1 VADRTRS
8 KAEIEAD
15 IAAARERLAGNIEG
29 LIFQVH
35 PKAVL
40 HRGVDD
46 AKTFASQEFTNA
58 KRQVMYD
65 TGELRLERIG
75 LIAVALLGTFAF
87 VKVVRSLLH
96 R

>member
-1 VADRTRS
+1 MADRTRS

-46 AKTFASQEFTNA
+46 AKTFEQFVHLLQGAE
-58 KRQVMYD
+58 YD

>member
-1 VADRTRS
+1 MADRTRS

-29 LIFQVH
+29 LISQGH

-40 HRGVDD
+40 HRGVED
-46 AKTFASQEFTNA
+46 AKAFASQEFAHA
-58 KRQVMYD
+58 KRQVVYD

-75 LIAVALLGTFAF
+75 LVAVAVLGTIAF
-87 VKVVRSLLH
+87 IKVVRSLLH

>member
-1 VADRTRS
+1 MADRIRS

-15 IAAARERLAGNIEG
+15 IVAARERLAGNIEG
-29 LIFQVH
+29 LISQVH
-35 PKAVL
+35 PKAVV
-40 HRGVDD
+40 HRGVED

-58 KRQVMYD
+58 RRQVMYD

-75 LIAVALLGTFAF
+75 LIAAAVLGTIAF